1 MVKNCLSLH
10 DNEANRY
17 LFVTGVEI
25 IKFKAK
31 DSEIKQIPFC
41 LGNISKGFL
50 LDNMKNA
57 GLNGSVY
64 DFSVDYGTI
73 SVDDYIRHSQLVDEK
88 AWYSKNEMFRF
99 VEKCSLLQC
108 CLLVVTH

>member
-17 LFVTGVEI
+17 LFVNGVEI

-31 DSEIKQIPFC
+31 DSEIKPISFC
-41 LGNISKGFL
+41 LGNVSKGFL

-57 GLNGSVY
+57 GLMDLLMTLVLIMALFLLMIIL
-64 DFSVDYGTI
+64 D
-73 SVDDYIRHSQLVDEK
+73 IR
-88 AWYSKNEMFRF
+88 N
-99 VEKCSLLQC
+99 
-108 CLLVVTH
+108 